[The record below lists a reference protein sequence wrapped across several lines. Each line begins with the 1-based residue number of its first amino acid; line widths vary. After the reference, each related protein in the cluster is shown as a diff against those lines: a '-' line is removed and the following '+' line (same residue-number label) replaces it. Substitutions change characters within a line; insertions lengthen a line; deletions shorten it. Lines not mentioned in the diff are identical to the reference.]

1 MIRNQW
7 YAILSSNEI
16 PQKGIV
22 GFKRLGE
29 KLAFW
34 RTNNNEIACIFD
46 KCCHR
51 GASISTGKIV
61 NNHAQCPFH
70 GFEYNKNGNVVNI
83 PANGKIKEVPI
94 RYKVNAYIAK
104 EKYGLIWIYWGNK
117 KEELPKIP
125 FFDDLKQKFYY
136 SQIKDRWPMHYTR
149 CIENQMDVVH
159 LPFVHHNT
167 IGKGGKTI
175 VYGPKIKW
183 EKDKLTFYVK
193 NVIDDGNSIAKSA
206 EEMGNEEDLYA
217 LQIIMPNIWQN
228 IISKKVRIFAVFSP
242 IDEENTMI
250 YIRFYQSFMPIWGI
264 RHLIGLGG
272 KISSRIILN
281 QDKKVVITQRPKF
294 TSLKMDEKLIPGDKP
309 IIEFRKR
316 HSKLMKENNSN
327 FPIS

>member
-7 YAILSSNEI
+7 YAILSSKEI
-16 PQKGIV
+16 PRKGIV

-34 RTNNNEIACIFD
+34 RTDNYEIACIFD

-51 GASISTGKIV
+51 GASISAGKIV
-61 NNHAQCPFH
+61 NDHAQCPFH
-70 GFEYNKNGNVVNI
+70 GFEYNQDGKVVNI
-83 PANGKIKEVPI
+83 PANGRKAEVAP

-104 EKYGLIWIYWGNK
+104 EKYGLIWIYWGDK
-117 KEELPKIP
+117 KDDLPELP
-125 FFDDLKQKFYY
+125 FFEDLKENFYY
-136 SQIKDRWPMHYTR
+136 SQIQDHWPMHYTR

-159 LPFVHHNT
+159 VPFVHHNT

-175 VYGPKIKW
+175 VYGPKVKW
-183 EKDKLTFYVK
+183 DGDKLTWYVK
-193 NVIDDGNSIAKSA
+193 NIVDDGKNESRSA
-206 EEMGNEEDLYA
+206 TEMGNEEDLYS

-228 IISKKVRIFAVFSP
+228 IIGKKIRIFAAFAP

-250 YIRFYQSFMPIWGI
+250 YLRFYQAFMPIWGI
-264 RHLIGLGG
+264 RHLIGVGG

-281 QDKKVVITQRPKF
+281 QDKRVVLTQLPKY
-294 TSLKMDEKLIPGDKP
+294 TSLEIDEKLIAGDRP

-316 HSKLMKENNSN
+316 HAKLKGEKNKG
-327 FPIS
+327 